1 MPDFTIHV
9 DRDDL
14 ARQDLAV
21 AVPQLNAGTPDQPT
35 DTVTTAT
42 HHGAGDARL
51 AARQRSERDRAG
63 RAPGGSGRSYAFR
76 RS

>member
-1 MPDFTIHV
+1 MPDQHFTVPAPDLSPETPVSIH
-9 DRDDL
+9 RPDDKP
-14 ARQDLAV
+14 AA
-21 AVPQLNAGTPDQPT
+21 A
-35 DTVTTAT
+35 

-76 RS
+76 RH